1 MARSAASVLLTAFL
15 LGAAPA
21 GAVPAFRPAPVHP
34 LPAQLLHLAAKA
46 DNPPPPDDDR
56 GCDILS
62 YDLDLRLMPGTRTMT
77 GRAAIGFTPLAAGLD
92 TLRLDFVTA
101 LTVDQVTRAGAPVP
115 WLHGDESL
123 RIVLDPPPAAGL
135 PDTVVV
141 TWHGT
146 PPAHGPF
153 NAGLM
158 FRTHDNGTRLDR
170 SDDVPV
176 IANVSEPWS
185 AHAWWPCKDLP
196 ADKAQVSLTA
206 VLPDTLAMMGNGT
219 LLAVTDAEPGWRRWA
234 WREAWPIAP
243 YLVSVAASRYTG
255 WDEPCAPAVG
265 GPVPLEFRVFPLDS
279 LKAAHDFAPTCAMMD
294 LMTRVAGPWPF
305 PDEKYAQAEI
315 VWIGAMEHQTATSF
329 AQFLLTGDGRFQTF
343 VIHEMAHQWFGDSL
357 TPAAW
362 RDIWLNEGF
371 ARYCEALWVEQEGG
385 PGAYR
390 DFMLQLGARRH
401 EDLFTEQGLLGDPD
415 PVLPNLLV
423 YDKGAWLLHSLR
435 QLIGDEAFFA
445 CLADYA
451 GDPALVHGNVT
462 SADFRAAAERAAG
475 RDLGAFFAGW
485 LASPAVVD
493 LAADWTVAPGSGGS
507 SRLALTLQQR
517 QDPVIPVAVPVA
529 IATDLGELR
538 RTAVLD
544 SRQATFNWTL
554 PAPVTRVTID
564 PDSTVLMTR
573 AGPVVPPL
581 AVTGPVPNPVLA
593 AAGADFT
600 VTPRTGGPVTVR
612 VFDARGRLLD
622 RRDLGTLPAGED
634 FPWTWTPDPAGGGH
648 LASGVVWLEFRGG
661 GGRAVRRAVLLR

>member
-1 MARSAASVLLTAFL
+1 VARTSAAAALAVLI
-15 LGAAPA
+15 LGAVPA
-21 GAVPAFRPAPVHP
+21 GASPAFRPAPAHP
-34 LPAQLLHLAAKA
+34 LPARLLPSAEKA

-62 YDLDLRLMPGTRTMT
+62 YDLDLRLMPDTRTMT
-77 GRAAIGFTPLAAGLD
+77 GRAAIGFAPLAAGLD

-101 LTVDQVTRAGAPVP
+101 LTVDGVTRSGAPAAWVQE
-115 WLHGDESL
+115 GESL
-123 RIVLDPPPAAGL
+123 RVVLAPAPEAGR
-135 PDTVVV
+135 PDTVTV
-141 TWHGT
+141 TWHGR

-170 SDDVPV
+170 TDDVPV

-185 AHAWWPCKDLP
+185 AHSWWPCKDLP
-196 ADKAQVSLTA
+196 SDKAHVSLTA
-206 VLPDTLAMMGNGT
+206 TLPDSLDLMSNGT
-219 LLAVTDAEPGWRRWA
+219 LEGVSAAEPGWRRWT
-234 WREAWPIAP
+234 WREAWPIAT

-265 GPVPLEFRVFPLDS
+265 DPVPLEFRVFPLDS
-279 LKAAHDFAPTCAMMD
+279 LKAAYDLAPTCAMMD
-294 LMTRVAGPWPF
+294 LMTRLAGPWPF
-305 PDEKYAQAEI
+305 PGEKYAQAEI
-315 VWIGAMEHQTATSF
+315 VWAGAMEHQTATSF

-343 VIHEMAHQWFGDSL
+343 VVHELAHQWFGDSL

-362 RDIWLNEGF
+362 PDIWLNEGF

-385 PGAYR
+385 TGAYR
-390 DFMLQLGARRH
+390 DFMLQIGPRGH

-415 PVLPNLLV
+415 PILPNLLV

-451 GDPALVHGNVT
+451 QDPALVHGNVT
-462 SADFRAAAERAAG
+462 TADFRAAAERAAG

-485 LASPAVVD
+485 LRSAAVVD

-507 SRLALTLQQR
+507 SQLAVTLQQR
-517 QDPVIPVAVPVA
+517 QDPVIPVAVPVV
-529 IATDLGELR
+529 IGTGLGDLR
-538 RTAVLD
+538 RTAVLEG
-544 SRQATFNWTL
+544 RQATFRWAL
-554 PAPVTRVTID
+554 PAPVTGVAID

-573 AGPVVPPL
+573 AGPVAPPL
-581 AVTGPVPNPVLA
+581 AVAGPVPNPVLA
-593 AAGADFT
+593 EAGAAFT
-600 VTPRTGGPVTVR
+600 ITPLDAGPVTVR
-612 VFDARGRLLD
+612 IYDVRGRLLD
-622 RRDLGTLPAGED
+622 TRALGPLPAGED
-634 FPWTWTPDPAGGGH
+634 FLWTWAPDPVGGRR